1 MSAEHDHAPATE
13 PSVEQPPPWRPAGA
27 KSLSADAI
35 PAEQEII
42 DLRQRIYARS
52 VKGWFN
58 QWRWALVA
66 LTQLLFYGL
75 PWVSWGG
82 RQAVLFDLGARKFY
96 IFGMVLWPQDVIY
109 LTLLL
114 IISALGL
121 FLFTAIAG
129 RLFCGYAC
137 PQTVYTEIFMWI
149 ERKVEG
155 DRVARIRLD
164 EEPWS
169 ARKLRLKATKHF
181 LWIAVGL
188 WTGFTFI
195 GFFAPIRELGAD
207 ILAFNLGAWQ
217 WFWLLFYSFAT
228 WGNAGFMREQVCKY
242 MCPYARFQS
251 VMVDRD
257 TLIVTYDKIRG
268 EPRGARSKKVD
279 YKAKGM
285 GECVDCSICVQVC
298 PTGIDIRQGL
308 QYMCIGCGA
317 CVDACNAVMA
327 KLEYPPDLIRYTS
340 ERGMLE
346 GLDKSAIRKH
356 LLRPRVLIYS
366 TLMLVIVSV
375 FFVSLLN
382 RTTLRVDVIRDRGM
396 LGREVAGGQIENV
409 YKMQIINS
417 SENALVLS
425 LTAEGIPGIHVQ
437 VADPLASQV
446 GQAAK
451 PQDASRIDVPS
462 ATNRM
467 VAVVVR
473 VPGGTQAPGSY
484 PIKFV
489 ARSLAPDGS
498 TQTEVLEKSSFI
510 YPR

>member
-1 MSAEHDHAPATE
+1 MSVEHHQAPATE
-13 PSVEQPPPWRPAGA
+13 PSAEQPPPWRPAGA
-27 KSLSADAI
+27 KPLPADAI

-58 QWRWALVA
+58 RWRWTLVA

-75 PWVSWGG
+75 PWVNWGG

-164 EEPWS
+164 EEPFS
-169 ARKLRLKATKHF
+169 VRKLRLKATKHF
-181 LWIAVGL
+181 LWVVVGL

-257 TLIVTYDKIRG
+257 TLVVTYDKIRG

-279 YKAKGM
+279 YKAKGL

-298 PTGIDIRQGL
+298 PTGIDIRNGL

-317 CVDACNAVMA
+317 CVDACNAVME

-346 GLDKSAIRKH
+346 RLTKSDIRKH

-366 TLMLVIVSV
+366 TLMLVIVTV
-375 FFVSLLN
+375 FFVSLFN

-417 SENALVLS
+417 SEDALVLS
-425 LTAEGIPGIHVQ
+425 LTAEGLEGMKVT
-437 VADPLASQV
+437 VADPLSSKI

-451 PQDASRIDVPS
+451 PQDASHIEVPP

-467 VAVVVR
+467 IAVVVR
-473 VPGGTQAPGSY
+473 VPGGSSEPGTY

-489 ARSLAPDGS
+489 ARSTTSDG
-498 TQTEVLEKSSFI
+498 TPQREVLEKSSFI
-510 YPR
+510 FPK